1 MLSIIL
7 LSFLFVHLTLLGVCV
22 GTNIISLDFSIQ
34 AHFEKHLLDFNTS
47 LLVLQIDLY
56 VDGFIMLALLF
67 NLVFNCNGNV
77 LLIYLRVVA
86 LFKRNLEILIPI
98 QVYILNFSFKDQV
111 GGLLPLLLYDKC
123 VLVIILNVVQV
134 LKLLG
139 REQVIISSLEC
150 ANFSSLQLNHTHQQH
165 FLARIHVLLKRLLIS
180 GCRLLICRLLMNF
193 V

>member
-1 MLSIIL
+1 
-7 LSFLFVHLTLLGVCV
+7 LLGVSV

-47 LLVLQIDLY
+47 LFVLQIDLD

-67 NLVFNCNGNV
+67 NLVFNCNGHM
-77 LLIYLRVVA
+77 LLIYLRVIA
-86 LFKRNLEILIPI
+86 LFKRNLQILIPI
-98 QVYILNFSFKDQV
+98 QVYVLYFSFKDQV

-139 REQVIISSLEC
+139 REQVIISLEC
-150 ANFSSLQLNHTHQQH
+150 ANFSLKVNHTHQQH
-165 FLARIHVLLKRLLIS
+165 FFARIHVLLKRLLIS
-180 GCRLLICRLLMNF
+180 GCRLLICRLLMNS